1 MIRTLLAGLLCL
13 ATPALAEDA
22 SQGFRFGNDVFAS
35 GAAVTVEAPGTD
47 DVFAA
52 GERVDLSVPIT
63 GSAHLAGRRIV
74 SDGAVAGDLYA
85 FGADVTVSAPVAGDA
100 TLAGYDVEIGGAV
113 GGDVRAAGRHLRIA
127 APVAG
132 SALLSGASVVIDAA
146 IEGDATIAADA
157 LRFGPEGRV
166 GGKLVLRGR
175 RAATETVPAAAVPA
189 DRVEREAPAAAPGQP
204 ARPHRPGWLALGV
217 AFVVGT
223 LVLAVLAAL
232 TVLIAPAGVERLG
245 ALAAAR
251 PFRTF
256 WIGFLAL
263 AVLVGATVLAVL
275 SIIGILAAPA
285 ILLAA
290 ALLMFIGYLV
300 GVCFVGRAVWGWA
313 GQLPPDGFLERV
325 LTALIGAVAVSLVA
339 LVPFVG
345 WILQPILALT
355 GLGALT
361 VALIRPEF
369 RG

>member
-1 MIRTLLAGLLCL
+1 MPGSCL

-52 GERVDLSVPIT
+52 GERVELGVPIT
-63 GSAHLAGRRIV
+63 GSAHLAGRRV
-74 SDGAVAGDLYA
+74 VADGAVGGDLYA

-100 TLAGYDVEIGGAV
+100 TLAGYDIEVGGAV
-113 GGDVRAAGRHLRIA
+113 GGDLRAAGRHLRVS

-132 SALLSGASVVIDAA
+132 SALLTGASVVIDAA

-157 LRFGPEGRV
+157 LRFGPQGRV
-166 GGKLVLRGR
+166 GGKLVLRGK
-175 RAATETVPAAAVPA
+175 RAATREVPPTAAPA
-189 DRVEREAPAAAPGQP
+189 DRVEREAAAAGGP
-204 ARPHRPGWLALGV
+204 RPPYRPNWLALGTG
-217 AFVVGT
+217 FVVGT

-232 TVLIAPAGVERLG
+232 TLLIAPAGVERLG
-245 ALAAAR
+245 RLAAAR

-263 AVLVGATVLAVL
+263 SVLVGASVLAVL
-275 SIIGILAAPA
+275 SIIGILAVPA
-285 ILLAA
+285 LLLAT
-290 ALLMFIGYLV
+290 ALLTLLGYLV
-300 GVCFVGRAVWGWA
+300 GVCFVGRAAWGWA
-313 GQLPPDGFLERV
+313 GQLPPDSFLERV

-345 WILQPILALT
+345 WILLPILALT

-361 VALIRPEF
+361 VALLRPEF
-369 RG
+369 RA